1 MKKIKCL
8 ITFAG
13 ATVTMA
19 AGEEREVSD
28 EVAADLIQAGYAE
41 PVKVTKKKDDAN

>member
-28 EVAADLIQAGYAE
+28 DVAAELIRAGYAE
-41 PVKVTKKKDDAN
+41 PVKATKKKDDAN